1 MPPGDVAVAF
11 SGGVDSSYAA
21 YLLKEAGWNVLA
33 VTFVFH
39 KGQEEAVSRAKKI
52 ATLLGV
58 SHKVI
63 NLKKRF
69 DELVVKPFVQE
80 YLHSRTPNPCVRCNP
95 LLKWNTLHSEF
106 EGMHIATGHYARVRK
121 SEGRFLLLRGRDR
134 RKEQSYFLYRLTQ
147 SQLERTVFPLGE
159 VTKSKVIREAER
171 IFGNIFDS
179 YHSSQDSCFLLGRGL
194 EQVLKKYLAPG
205 DVVDTSGKVVGKHN
219 GAALFTIGQR
229 RGFGSFGEPRYVVR
243 IDTKS
248 NRVYIGN
255 EDELYK
261 RRFSIV
267 DTNWFPY
274 EHPRENFQ
282 AVCKIRYL
290 HPGAEAV
297 VSRSGSK
304 YIVNFSEPQKAITPG
319 QSAVFYDGDKVI
331 GGGIIDR
338 VIE

>member
-1 MPPGDVAVAF
+1 MPLGDVAVAL
-11 SGGVDSSYAA
+11 SGGIDSSYAA

-33 VTFVFH
+33 VTFIFCD
-39 KGQEEAVSRAKKI
+39 GQEETVSRAEKV

-58 SHKVI
+58 VHRVI
-63 NLKKRF
+63 NLRKRF
-69 DELVVKPFVQE
+69 DELVVKPFIQE
-80 YLHSRTPNPCVRCNP
+80 YLKSRTPNPCVICNP
-95 LLKWNTLHSEF
+95 LLKWETLRNEF
-106 EGMHIATGHYARVRK
+106 NGMHIATGHYARVRK
-121 SEGRFLLLRGRDR
+121 SGRRFLLLRGRDKG
-134 RKEQSYFLYRLTQ
+134 KEQSYFLYRLTQ

-159 VTKSKVIREAER
+159 MTKSKVNKEAER

-179 YHSSQDSCFLLGRGL
+179 YRGSQDSCFLLGGGL
-194 EQVLKKYLAPG
+194 KQVLKGYLAPG
-205 DVVDTSGKVVGKHN
+205 DVVDTSGKVTGRHN

-255 EDELYK
+255 EEQLYK

-274 EHPRENFQ
+274 EYPRERFQ
-282 AVCKIRYL
+282 AICKIRYL

-297 VSRSGSK
+297 VSCSGGR
-304 YIVNFSEPQKAITPG
+304 YIVEFSEPQKAITPG
-319 QSAVFYDGDKVI
+319 QSAVFYDGDRVI

-338 VIE
+338 VFE